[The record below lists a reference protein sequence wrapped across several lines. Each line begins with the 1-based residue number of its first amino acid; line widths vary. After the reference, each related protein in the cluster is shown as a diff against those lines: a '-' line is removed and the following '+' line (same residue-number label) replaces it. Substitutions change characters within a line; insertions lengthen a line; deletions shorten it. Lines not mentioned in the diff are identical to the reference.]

1 MQSKCDA
8 LKSGGINLIIQQ
20 NATSLTLSDLK
31 HRLSNL
37 ADELTA
43 MHNISIDVLEVNAL
57 YLYVNLEKY
66 RK

>member
-20 NATSLTLSDLK
+20 NAASLTLSDLK

-57 YLYVNLEKY
+57 YLYINLEKY